1 MQSDWDAV
9 AQWISSS
16 GLCLNVVKS
25 STMLTGSQPRISGRT
40 LNVSIGGTVLNLAK
54 SVRYLGV
61 IDSSLSWSL
70 NITSVVSRVRSRISS
85 VLRYGTSPPLVLCL
99 LYSTYVLPL
108 FDYCDV
114 VWTPITAKLTASLE
128 RVHS

>member
-61 IDSSLSWSL
+61 IIDLSLS
-70 NITSVVSRVRSRISS
+70 
-85 VLRYGTSPPLVLCL
+85 
-99 LYSTYVLPL
+99 
-108 FDYCDV
+108 
-114 VWTPITAKLTASLE
+114 
-128 RVHS
+128 